1 MGEALLVRRGGG
13 VSNVV
18 NSIIEEYLAQTGS
31 INANTFVEFC
41 GSTIQLNS
49 TDITNNPT
57 TNTFRAISC
66 YAIAINETYAVLL
79 LSNRDY
85 DANYTYGYAIS
96 IKLTD
101 NTVSVVTTIKIN
113 NYGFDEVNWTEI
125 CGAKVEDTNYIV
137 ATTHSRGTY
146 SVILLLFSIDYSTGV
161 LSYVSKTNV
170 SAMGNV
176 GDDSKITALGQGNFL
191 LSSIANCNSTNVRC
205 DYVVFSVSSTGVVT
219 IKQNT
224 SYPIKWYVAGQF
236 PNNNGVIG
244 VVSPSKVILASATK
258 LSDNLISAYVSVYN
272 IADNGTI
279 TEDISTRIPL
289 IPNNE
294 NIASRLYSSTEI
306 VKEKEFLVSIQ
317 LETFKQS
324 GTTEGTTALWGFMRI
339 LYDNSSQK
347 LVISKISCLN
357 YYVNRNTIGDVQKIN
372 EHRFIGFFGNPL
384 DKTKYVVSNSIYLFE
399 IYVSNSGIHFSEPVL
414 LENIY
419 DEYSHKVSH
428 PYCLCGNKLL
438 YISQATKN
446 SDGGATSGKC
456 IITLLQPSPTQ
467 IKPSEVAIDGLLQ
480 STATTTKA
488 GKVALL
494 KGVE

>member
-1 MGEALLVRRGGG
+1 MGTALKVNRGGG
-13 VSNVV
+13 AANVV
-18 NSIIEEYLAQTGS
+18 NSIIEEYLAQTNT

-41 GSTIQLNS
+41 GSATQLSS

-57 TNTFRAISC
+57 TNRFRAISC

-79 LSNRDY
+79 FSNRDY
-85 DANYTYGYAIS
+85 DADYSYGYAIS
-96 IKLTD
+96 IKLSN

-113 NYGFDEVNWTEI
+113 NYGFDSANWTEI
-125 CGAKVEDTNYIV
+125 CGAKVEDTSYIV
-137 ATTHSRGTY
+137 ATAHSGGTY

-161 LSYVSKTNV
+161 LSYVSKTDV
-170 SAMGNV
+170 PAMGS
-176 GDDSKITALGQGNFL
+176 GSAPKITALGQGNFL
-191 LSSIANCNSTNVRC
+191 LSSIMTGSNAVC
-205 DYVVFSVSSTGVVT
+205 DYVVFSVSSAGVVT

-224 SYPIKWYVAGQF
+224 AYRINWNTNQLPK
-236 PNNNGVIG
+236 NNGVIG
-244 VVSPSKVILASATK
+244 VVSPSKVILVSAT
-258 LSDNLISAYVSVYN
+258 NISKNIVSTYVSVYN

-279 TEDISTRIPL
+279 TEDTSTRIPL

-294 NIASRLYSSTEI
+294 NIVSRLYSSTEI

-324 GTTEGTTALWGFMRI
+324 GTTGGTTALWGFMRV

-347 LVISKISCLN
+347 LIVSKISCLN
-357 YYVNRNTIGDVQKIN
+357 YCVSHNIIGDVQKIN
-372 EHRFIGFFGNPL
+372 EHRFIGFF
-384 DKTKYVVSNSIYLFE
+384 SNSWVKTEYVECSPIYLFE
-399 IYVSNSGIHFSEPVL
+399 IYISNSGIHFSEPML

-419 DEYSHKVSH
+419 DEYDRRLSH
-428 PYCLCGNKLL
+428 PHCLCGNKLL

-446 SDGGATSGKC
+446 SSGGGATSGKC
-456 IITLLQPSPTQ
+456 IITLLQLSPTQ

>member
-1 MGEALLVRRGGG
+1 MAKGWTNSSCGGAA
-13 VSNVV
+13 NVV
-18 NSIIEEYLAQTGS
+18 NGIIEEYLAQTGS

-41 GSTIQLNS
+41 GSTTQLNS

-57 TNTFRAISC
+57 TNTFRGVAC

-79 LSNRDY
+79 FSNRERGAD
-85 DANYTYGYAIS
+85 YTYGYAIS
-96 IKLTD
+96 IKLSN

-113 NYGFDEVNWTEI
+113 KYGFDATNLTEI
-125 CGAKVEDTNYIV
+125 CGAKVEDTSYIV
-137 ATTHSRGTY
+137 ATTHSKGTY

-161 LSYVSKTNV
+161 LSYVSKTDV
-170 SAMGNV
+170 SAMKA
-176 GDDSKITALGQGNFL
+176 GDAPKITALGQGNFL
-191 LSSIANCNSTNVRC
+191 LSSIANYGDTSVRC

-224 SYPIKWYVAGQF
+224 SYHINWYVAGQI
-236 PNNNGVIG
+236 PKNNGIIG

-258 LSDNLISAYVSVYN
+258 LSNNLASTYVSVYN

-279 TEDISTRIPL
+279 TEDTSTRIPL

-317 LETFKQS
+317 LETFEQHGS
-324 GTTEGTTALWGFMRI
+324 TGGTTALWGFMRV

-347 LVISKISCLN
+347 LVVSKISCLD
-357 YYVNRNTIGDVQKIN
+357 YCVNHDIMGDVQKIN
-372 EHRFIGFFGNPL
+372 EHRFIGFFSNPL
-384 DKTKYVVSNSIYLFE
+384 GKTKHVESAPIYLFE
-399 IYVSNSGIHFSEPVL
+399 IYISNSGIHFSEPML

-419 DEYSHKVSH
+419 DEYSRQLSH

-480 STATTTKA
+480 SIATTTNT